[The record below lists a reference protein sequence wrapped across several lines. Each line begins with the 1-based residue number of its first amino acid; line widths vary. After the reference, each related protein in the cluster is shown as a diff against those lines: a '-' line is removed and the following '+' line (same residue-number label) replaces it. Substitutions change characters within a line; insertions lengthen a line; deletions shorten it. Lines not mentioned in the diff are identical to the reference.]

1 VAKTKTNILLIEDE
15 KALLYTLGL
24 KLEKEGYNVSKA
36 DNGKAGLEKLKQE
49 KFDIVLMDLIL
60 PEMSGFEIL
69 ENKTNTKNKD
79 TKLLVLSNLGQNED
93 VDKVMKLGAV
103 GFLIKS
109 NNTLQNIIDKIK
121 ELLK

>member
-1 VAKTKTNILLIEDE
+1 MPKNKTKVLLIEDE

-24 KLEKEGYNVSKA
+24 KLEKEGYLVDKA
-36 DNGKAGLEKLKQE
+36 DTGKVGLDQLKKEKYDL
-49 KFDIVLMDLIL
+49 VLMDLIL

-69 ENKTNTKNKD
+69 EHKPSTKNKD

-93 VDKVMKLGAV
+93 VDKVLKLGAV

-109 NNTLQNIIDKIK
+109 NNTLQDIIKKIK

>member
-1 VAKTKTNILLIEDE
+1 MAKTKTNILLIEDE